1 MARPKPMTD
10 AELVDALN
18 KLDKRWP
25 KNRQLFAD
33 NGTLLLMDENG
44 RGVDTFDDSVI
55 TMFPSIVCDG
65 GDPDH
70 DAIYGDLSG
79 RDIDRGGHW

>member
-55 TMFPSIVCDG
+55 TMFPRIVCDG
-65 GDPDH
+65 GDPDG

-79 RDIDRGGHW
+79 CDRERGGYW